1 MNAFATIIAENKTAM
16 DKNLNINDL
25 TSSNFLTAG
34 GLLQTAPDQF
44 ILLLGARTPVFNASS
59 SDSHQ
64 LFVYSPQFWDFLR
77 EGSQAQSGLFQVEKT
92 LQLSRKELSDY
103 LEKFVLAK
111 PTALTLANDHFHDF
125 EAQFAWSQKNF
136 REKHLLKTVPATK
149 FEFLIKEKFNFAYQ
163 LYLSLQKNRP
173 GFIYGLWDEAGGFL
187 GLTPEILAAWNGKKL
202 STMALAGTWSNNH
215 GFEHVS
221 EVDMKTREEHEFVI
235 NDIRERL
242 GQISVGNTEIYKLPT
257 LSHLKTEIAQE
268 CLTQKDFLSAIQKLH
283 PTAAL
288 GIYPRKLDLA
298 EEFSKFTVQQQRGFF
313 GAPFGVIGHDSG
325 HIIVGIR
332 GIIWNKTTVN
342 LFVGCGVTAQ
352 SEASSEWQELQTKK
366 KAICEA
372 FSLQIL

>member
-1 MNAFATIIAENKTAM
+1 M

-25 TSSNFLTAG
+25 NSSNFLTAG
-34 GLLQTAPDQF
+34 GLLQTASDQF
-44 ILLLGARTPVFNASS
+44 ILILGARTPVFDAGTG
-59 SDSHQ
+59 DTHQ

-77 EGSQAQSGLFQVEKT
+77 SDSQAEKSLFQVEKT
-92 LQLSRKELSDY
+92 IQLSRKELSDY

-111 PTALTLANDHFHDF
+111 ATGLTLVNDHYHDF
-125 EAQFAWSQKNF
+125 EAQFVWSQKQI
-136 REKHLLKTVPATK
+136 RDAKLQKTVPATQ
-149 FEFLIKEKFNFAYQ
+149 FEFSIKEKFNFAYQ

-173 GFIYGLWDEAGGFL
+173 GYIYGLWDEAGGFI
-187 GLTPEILAAWNGKKL
+187 GLTPEILASWNGRKL
-202 STMALAGTWSNNH
+202 STMALAGTWSNEL
-215 GFEHVS
+215 GIEHVS

-242 GQISVGNTEIYKLPT
+242 GQISVGSTEILRLPT

-268 CLTQKDFLSAIQKLH
+268 CSEQKDFINAIQKLH

-288 GIYPRKLDLA
+288 GIYPRKADLA
-298 EEFSKFTVQQQRGFF
+298 EEFSKFTVQQQRGYF
-313 GAPFGVIGHDSG
+313 GAPFGVIGKTSG
-325 HIIVGIR
+325 HVVVGIR
-332 GIIWNKTTVN
+332 GIVWNKNLVN

-352 SEASSEWQELQTKK
+352 SDPSSEWQELQTKK

>member
-1 MNAFATIIAENKTAM
+1 M

-34 GLLQTAPDQF
+34 GLLQTASDQF
-44 ILLLGARTPVFNASS
+44 ILLLGARTPVFNARAD
-59 SDSHQ
+59 DSHQ
-64 LFVYSPQFWDFLR
+64 LFVYSPQFWDFLL
-77 EGSQAQSGLFQVEKT
+77 EDSESHKGLFSVEKT
-92 LQLSRKELSDY
+92 LQLTREELKNY

-111 PTALTLANDHFHDF
+111 ATKLSLIDNHQSDF

-136 REKHLLKTVPATK
+136 REKLLQKTVPATK
-149 FEFLIKEKFNFAYQ
+149 FEFSIKEKFNFAYQ

-173 GFIYGLWDEAGGFL
+173 GFIYGLWDEGGGFL
-187 GLTPEILAAWNGKKL
+187 GLTPELLAAWDGKKL
-202 STMALAGTWSNNH
+202 STMALAGTWSNDQS
-215 GFEHVS
+215 FEHVS
-221 EVDMKTREEHEFVI
+221 DVDMKTREEHEFVV

-242 GQISVGNTEIYKLPT
+242 GKISVGKTEILTLPT

-268 CLTQKDFLSAIQKLH
+268 CLQQQDFILAVEKLH

-288 GIYPRKLDLA
+288 GIYPRKPELA
-298 EEFSKFTVQQQRGFF
+298 QEFSKFNVQRQRGFF
-313 GAPFGVIGHDSG
+313 GAPFGVIGQNFAH
-325 HIIVGIR
+325 VVVAIR
-332 GIIWNKTTVN
+332 GLIWTTNRVN

-352 SEASSEWQELQTKK
+352 SDETNEWQELQTKK

>member
-1 MNAFATIIAENKTAM
+1 M

-44 ILLLGARTPVFNASS
+44 ILLLGARKPVFDASD

-64 LFVYSPQFWDFLR
+64 LFVYCPQFWDFLR
-77 EGSQAQSGLFQVEKT
+77 DDSQTKNSLFGGLFLVEKT
-92 LQLSRKELSDY
+92 LHLSREELKNY
-103 LEKFVLAK
+103 LEKYVLAK
-111 PTALTLANDHFHDF
+111 ATELMLVNDHYHDF
-125 EAQFAWSQKNF
+125 EAQFAWSQKQI
-136 REKHLLKTVPATK
+136 RDKHLLKTVPATK
-149 FEFLIKEKFNFAYQ
+149 FEYAVKEKFNFAYQ

-173 GFIYGLWDEAGGFL
+173 GYIYGLWDEAGGYI
-187 GLTPEILAAWNGKKL
+187 GLTPELLAAWDGKKL
-202 STMALAGTWSNNH
+202 STMALAGTWNNDQ
-215 GFEHVS
+215 GIEHVS

-242 GQISVGNTEIYKLPT
+242 GKISVGSTEILKLPT
-257 LSHLKTEIAQE
+257 LSHLKTEIALDCFE
-268 CLTQKDFLSAIQKLH
+268 QKEFILAIQKLH

-288 GIYPRKLDLA
+288 GIYPRKPDLA
-298 EEFSKFTVQQQRGFF
+298 EVFSQFTVQQQRGFF
-313 GAPFGVIGHDSG
+313 GAPFGLIGKTSG
-325 HIIVGIR
+325 HVVVGIR
-332 GIIWNKTTVN
+332 GIVWAKNQVN

-352 SEASSEWQELQTKK
+352 SDLANEWQELQTKK